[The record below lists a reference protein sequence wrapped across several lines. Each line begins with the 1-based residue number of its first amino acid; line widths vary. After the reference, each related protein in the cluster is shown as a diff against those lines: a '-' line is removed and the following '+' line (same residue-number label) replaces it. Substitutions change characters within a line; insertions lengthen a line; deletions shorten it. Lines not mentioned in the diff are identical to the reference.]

1 MRDSSR
7 TLGICV
13 VEDERQVECG
23 GWCEPPSDHRKAR
36 AIGSHGAS
44 PSFCAHI
51 RPCKLVCR
59 RGWLDRDR
67 EGCTDSGCHWPAIHC
82 GGSGWNAPTPHSP
95 KRPKRHLTQGWRA
108 CTTSSEAKAA
118 ECRRKCSFEPKWNT
132 STPPRYLPPAV
143 WRSCRSDVDDYE
155 WRQFSKDTSKLDQ
168 RCLYQWQCV
177 SRWAFRSRRRRRSG

>member
-1 MRDSSR
+1 MYCILRSLLAPTNGTGLLDMRDSSR

-44 PSFCAHI
+44 PSFCAHL

-67 EGCTDSGCHWPAIHC
+67 ESCADSGCHWPAIHC
-82 GGSGWNAPTPHSP
+82 GGSRWNAPTPLSP
-95 KRPKRHLTQGWRA
+95 TRPQRHLTQGWRA

-143 WRSCRSDVDDYE
+143 
-155 WRQFSKDTSKLDQ
+155 
-168 RCLYQWQCV
+168 
-177 SRWAFRSRRRRRSG
+177 